1 MKDERCQGWSFFGAE
16 VSFQKFK
23 LKKKKKEWCLF
34 SFFKKVCFI
43 SLQKYNHRITQKY
56 LMIVVIPTTRHLK
69 YQFNRKIINRSNQ
82 KVESPFYKILK
93 ETLLFWNTRN
103 IPSTPT
109 TSYFLK
115 KKYHLE
121 PEKKKSGP
129 SFKKMKILLRER

>member
-1 MKDERCQGWSFFGAE
+1 MNNVRAALFSGRECLFRNSN
-16 VSFQKFK
+16 S
-23 LKKKKKEWCLF
+23 KKKKKEWCLF

-56 LMIVVIPTTRHLK
+56 LIIVVIPTTRHLK

-82 KVESPFYKILK
+82 KFESPFYKILK

-115 KKYHLE
+115 KI
-121 PEKKKSGP
+121 
-129 SFKKMKILLRER
+129 SFGT